1 MATIINNV
9 VFAYVKMKAPV
20 KALNEKN
27 TEVSVQVVMSE
38 DDADNLL
45 EACPSANV
53 KSYKNDVF
61 EDKFKFEAPF
71 EGKKQ
76 FVASFKKMVSRDG
89 VDLPEDF
96 RPRVIHAQEDGS
108 KEDITFTTEIGNG
121 SKGAVAYSTYTADY
135 KDKETNKQVK
145 KLLCQLV
152 AIQVEELIEYN
163 SSSGDGD
170 GASVDKPADVFGGS
184 VKLAQAPK
192 NQAPVVKQSEAT
204 PVKKPKAAPATDF
217 SDMDYDIPFMRGCKL
232 GLQDQFRG
240 NYAHYI

>member
-1 MATIINNV
+1 MATIINDV

-53 KSYKNDVF
+53 KTFKNEAF

-71 EGKKQ
+71 PSQKKQ
-76 FVASFKKMVSRDG
+76 FVASFKKMISKDG

-96 RPRVIHAQEDGS
+96 RPRVIHLQEDGT
-108 KEDITFTTEIGNG
+108 KVDVTFEKEIGNG
-121 SKGAVAYSTYTADY
+121 SKGAVAYSTYTAEY
-135 KDKETNKQVK
+135 TDKETNKKVK
-145 KLLCQLV
+145 KLLSQLV
-152 AIQVEELIEYN
+152 AIQVTDLIEYS

-170 GASVDKPADVFGGS
+170 GESVDKPSDVFGGN
-184 VKLAQAPK
+184 VKLAPAPK
-192 NQAPVVKQSEAT
+192 NQAPVVKQSEAA
-204 PVKKPKAAPATDF
+204 KPKAKPAPKFA
-217 SDMDYDIPFMRGCKL
+217 DMDDDIPF
-232 GLQDQFRG
+232 
-240 NYAHYI
+240 